1 MLARTRNSIGGR
13 AAALVTAAALLL
25 SACSSGDDP
34 SAGGDGGGPVRI
46 GAIMSLS
53 GPLAESG
60 KEMQQ
65 GFDLA
70 VEQVNADGGVP
81 GGQLEMV
88 YEDDKSNP
96 EQAVVALRSLTDEG
110 IQVISG
116 TLISPAAVAL
126 ATFVRPDPD
135 LLYVI
140 SSAATPVP
148 LQDQEHGNIFGLS
161 MTNAMFG
168 KTYHAY
174 IADSLQPAT
183 VAVVAAT
190 GEYGDNEIA
199 ALESNWGSGGPE
211 IVGIERFELGSTD
224 FSSTIASLRSLG
236 ADAVYFAAGGT
247 APHIPFFRQ
256 AAEQGL
262 DGLKMMNPLSMSP
275 QMLTESGAALEGV
288 YGADLYNAGLDTPE
302 NRSFVEAYRSEYGEE
317 PNSVALLGY
326 ESVWLVAQGMIS
338 GDSSTDVAKISAAL
352 KAEPWNSPRGEVRF
366 DETGRAVSDV
376 LVVRSQGGEIA
387 VIE

>member
-1 MLARTRNSIGGR
+1 MGGR
-13 AAALVTAAALLL
+13 AAALISTAALLL
-25 SACSSGDDP
+25 SACSSGDE
-34 SAGGDGGGPVRI
+34 AGGGDEGGTVRI

-70 VEQVNADGGVP
+70 VERVNADGGVP
-81 GGQLEMV
+81 GGQLEVV

-96 EQAVVALRSLTDEG
+96 EQAVVSLRSLTDQG
-110 IQVISG
+110 VQVVSG
-116 TLISPAAVAL
+116 TLVSPAAVAL
-126 ATFVRPDPD
+126 ANFVRPDPG

-148 LQDQEHGNIFGLS
+148 LQDQEYGNIFGLS

-174 IADSLQPAT
+174 IADSLHPAT

-199 ALESNWGSGGPE
+199 ALKDDWGSGGPE

-224 FSSTIASLRSLG
+224 FSSTIATLRSLH

-262 DGLKMMNPLSMSP
+262 GGLKLMNPLSMSP
-275 QMLTESGAALEGV
+275 QMLAETGKALEGV
-288 YGADLYNAGLDTPE
+288 YGADLYNAQLDNPE
-302 NRSFVEAYRSEYGEE
+302 NTSFVEAYQAEYGKA

-352 KAEPWNSPRGEVRF
+352 KAKPWNTPRGEVRF

-376 LVVRSQGGEIA
+376 LVVRSESGEIA